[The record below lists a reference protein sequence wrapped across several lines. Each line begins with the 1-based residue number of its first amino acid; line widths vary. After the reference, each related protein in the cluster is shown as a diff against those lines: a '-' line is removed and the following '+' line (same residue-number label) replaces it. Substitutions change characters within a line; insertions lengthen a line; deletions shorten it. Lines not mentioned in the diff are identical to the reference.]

1 MPQRQRAAY
10 MKEWRANN
18 KEKIVATS
26 KEYCAN
32 NKEEMAAYHKEWC
45 QTLAGIKSRII
56 TVWKRYGITPPE
68 GYTMHELYDEIYMPC
83 TNCMVCNKLF
93 KNSKDKCAD
102 HDHDIVEHNF
112 RQVLCHGCNVHD
124 YWKKHSEYV

>member
-68 GYTMHELYDEIYMPC
+68 GYTIHELYDEIYMKSSERDSSRG
-83 TNCMVCNKLF
+83 NILLSQFVG
-93 KNSKDKCAD
+93 
-102 HDHDIVEHNF
+102 
-112 RQVLCHGCNVHD
+112 QVV
-124 YWKKHSEYV
+124 KH